1 MDAKEETSHLSTDCS
16 TPAIENG
23 DKILRPKNHSGTFK
37 NYLFAAG
44 LSLPPSGFCGH
55 VLTRGLIVLLIWAVL
70 WSVIGQDALPGG
82 NMFGIYIVVVF
93 ASLFGFIVRN
103 IPHLRLPPLLGM
115 LLAGLLLRNVR
126 GIDFARHIDK
136 RWSSTLRSTAL
147 VIILIRSGLGLNT
160 SALRKLKFTLMRLAL
175 LPCIFEAIAAAVIV
189 HLLLDMR
196 WLWAFQLG
204 FVQAAVSLAV
214 VIPCLLE
221 LQEQGYGINKGIP
234 TLVMAAASFD
244 NVLCIS
250 AFGVCLG
257 IAFDS
262 GSLIFSIFRGP
273 IELVLGIAVGGLVGV
288 LCWFIPNKNEE
299 VQVNLPH
306 NRLVILLC
314 FSLLSVFGSNV
325 AKFSG
330 AGALGVLTMSTV
342 AAHGWTHKG
351 KAPVAMVMSLVWQ
364 LFEPLLFGLV
374 GAEVSIEY
382 MNTKVVGMGMANLVI
397 SLVIRLVTTYLG
409 LLGNDLNLKER
420 LFISISWLPKATVQ
434 AAIGSVSLDV
444 ARQKGFTGQI
454 EELYGIQILTIAVLV
469 ILITSPI
476 GAIGIVVAGPR
487 MLHQSPQ
494 EEFNSCLHDSP
505 DIKGANKEKRFAE
518 SSV

>member
-1 MDAKEETSHLSTDCS
+1 ML
-16 TPAIENG
+16 
-23 DKILRPKNHSGTFK
+23 
-37 NYLFAAG
+37 YLAE
-44 LSLPPSGFCGH
+44 
-55 VLTRGLIVLLIWAVL
+55 
-70 WSVIGQDALPGG
+70 
-82 NMFGIYIVVVF
+82 IY
-93 ASLFGFIVRN
+93 L
-103 IPHLRLPPLLGM
+103 
-115 LLAGLLLRNVR
+115 NVR
-126 GIDFARHIDK
+126 GINLARSIDK
-136 RWSSTLRSTAL
+136 RWSSTLRSMAL

-160 SALRKLKFTLMRLAL
+160 SALRKLKFTLARLAF
-175 LPCIFEAIAAAVIV
+175 LPCIFEAVSAAVLV
-189 HLLLDMR
+189 HFLLDMK

-204 FVQAAVSLAV
+204 SFVQAAVSLAV

-221 LQEQGYGINKGIP
+221 LQDQHYGVNKGIP

-244 NVLCIS
+244 NVFCIS

-262 GSLIFSIFRGP
+262 GNLIFSIFRGP
-273 IELVLGIAVGGLVGV
+273 IELLLGITVGCLVGV
-288 LCWFIPNKNEE
+288 LCWFVPNKNEN
-299 VQVNLPH
+299 VNLPH

-342 AAHGWTHKG
+342 AAYGWTPIG

-374 GAEVSIEY
+374 GAEVSVAY
-382 MNTKVVGMGMANLVI
+382 MNTKVVGMGIANLVI
-397 SLVIRLVTTYLG
+397 SLIIRLVTTYLG
-409 LLGNDLNLKER
+409 LLGNDLNFKER
-420 LFISISWLPKATVQ
+420 LFIAISWLPKATVQ
-434 AAIGSVSLDV
+434 AAIGSVSLDI

-454 EELYGIQILTIAVLV
+454 EEEYGIQILTIAVLV

-487 MLHQSPQ
+487 MLHRSPR
-494 EEFNSCLHDSP
+494 EEFDSALHESP
-505 DIKGANKEKRFAE
+505 GVKVERKENRVLE